1 MASRLAL
8 AFVAVPLIA
17 ADLRIGVLSLFRPER
32 ITVRS
37 SQTLWVQAGPRTLFL
52 APGQVAGLRAVGS
65 EIDLFAQQ
73 QTTASPRV
81 VVSGRGS
88 EPVEFHLNIEGKID
102 RKFKGKLEAIAVGS
116 RLEPVILVD
125 LESGVAAAVAAEMPR
140 DTPDEALK
148 AMAVL
153 ARSYY
158 VAAGR
163 RHGLYDFCDTTHC
176 QWRRESISESHPAT
190 KAARETARIVV
201 TYQDRPL
208 AAMYHASCGG
218 RTKSASEVGMQSDVY
233 PYFPVACEA
242 CLRDA
247 VPWTKR
253 LPQDA
258 ARPILGELS
267 ETLRLRI
274 VRELGWNALPSNN
287 YEARVSNGEIL
298 VEGRG
303 EGHGIGVCQK
313 GAIALAR
320 KGDDFRTILTRYLP
334 QCRTGEL
341 R

>member
-1 MASRLAL
+1 MASRLAFAL
-8 AFVAVPLIA
+8 FAVPLIG

-52 APGQVAGLRAVGS
+52 APGQTAGMRAVGS

-125 LESGVAAAVAAEMPR
+125 LESAVAAAVAAEMPR
-140 DTPDEALK
+140 DTPGEALK

-158 VAAGR
+158 AAGGR
-163 RHGLYDFCDTTHC
+163 RHGPYDFCDTTHC
-176 QWRRESISESHPAT
+176 QWRRESISENHPAT
-190 KAARETARIVV
+190 TAARGTAGIVI
-201 TYQDRPL
+201 TYRDRPF
-208 AAMYHASCGG
+208 AAMYHSSCGG
-218 RTKSASEVGMQSDVY
+218 RTKSAAEVGMHSDVY
-233 PYFPVACEA
+233 PYFPVECEVCRREA
-242 CLRDA
+242 I
-247 VPWTKR
+247 PWTRR
-253 LPQDA
+253 LPEDV
-258 ARPILGELS
+258 ARPILDELS

-274 VRELGWNALPSNN
+274 VRELGWDALPSNN
-287 YEARVSNGEIL
+287 YVARADNGKIL
-298 VEGRG
+298 VQGRG

-313 GAIALAR
+313 GVTALAS
-320 KGDDFRTILTRYLP
+320 KGEDFRALLTRYLP
-334 QCRTGEL
+334 QCRTGQL